1 MVCNLFQTAKL
12 KWIGAGLGAG
22 ASRAGAGWVLS
33 ALDYLLGWI
42 GVEVFCKKKRIGVE
56 VTSSCWWAGAGAMQF
71 CHHSN
76 TRTVKNT
83 SAPPPLL

>member
-42 GVEVFCKKKRIGVE
+42 GVEVFCKKKDWCGSDVIVLVGWCGCDAVL
-56 VTSSCWWAGAGAMQF
+56 
-71 CHHSN
+71 
-76 TRTVKNT
+76 
-83 SAPPPLL
+83 PPF

>member
-33 ALDYLLGWI
+33 ALDYLLCWI
-42 GVEVFCKKKRIGVE
+42 GVEVFCKKKGLV
-56 VTSSCWWAGAGAMQF
+56 W
-71 CHHSN
+71 
-76 TRTVKNT
+76 K
-83 SAPPPLL
+83 

>member
-1 MVCNLFQTAKL
+1 LISTAFVAPWFLAVVCNLFQTAKL

-42 GVEVFCKKKRIGVE
+42 GVEVFHKKKGFV
-56 VTSSCWWAGAGAMQF
+56 W
-71 CHHSN
+71 
-76 TRTVKNT
+76 K
-83 SAPPPLL
+83 